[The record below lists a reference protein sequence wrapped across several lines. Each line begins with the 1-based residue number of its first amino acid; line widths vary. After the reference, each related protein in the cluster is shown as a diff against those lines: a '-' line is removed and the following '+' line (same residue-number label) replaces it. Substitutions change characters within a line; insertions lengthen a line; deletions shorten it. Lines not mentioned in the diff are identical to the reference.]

1 MWTDDIAS
9 GFYLAPGALVGN
21 STKGI
26 DMSKNPGSLNE
37 PTLLYRSEMVANER
51 LSKQPELWAVEFIT
65 FAAATI
71 FIALRLLSRR
81 LTRIYLWWD
90 DYFALCCYA
99 MALGWVVIIPLWIDK
114 GLGLHINN
122 VKHMSKDEALF
133 QTKLLLYI
141 AELLYATALFFAKA
155 SILNFY
161 WRMFRVTNIKLPI
174 QILFTCSVIWIIIRT
189 FMGIFHCIPVEAF
202 WDSSAGGTCAIEDSK
217 FFFGTIL
224 VHVIIDI
231 AILILPIMQIR
242 KLQLPTL
249 QKLGV
254 MVMFTFGILICVAAM
269 VIIVASTQFDNTS
282 EDMTWNLC
290 TIVIWATVEVNLVTV
305 SGSNSY
311 GQNYG
316 LSQTK
321 KSIRLS
327 TLPKGTEGDESSS
340 THQLAESDRGGR
352 GSVSD
357 FESHALDRYPGNT
370 STVVGQAHDG
380 SSDDF
385 PSSSGFGGIMVK
397 NETLVRVSAVKQHR

>member
-1 MWTDDIAS
+1 
-9 GFYLAPGALVGN
+9 
-21 STKGI
+21 
-26 DMSKNPGSLNE
+26 
-37 PTLLYRSEMVANER
+37 MVANER

-81 LTRIYLWWD
+81 LTRIHLWWD

-155 SILNFY
+155 SILSFY
-161 WRMFRVTNIKLPI
+161 WHSLYMFFV
-174 QILFTCSVIWIIIRT
+174 WIIIRT

-202 WDSSAGGTCAIEDSK
+202 WDSSASGTCAIEDSK

-305 SGSNSY
+305 SACLPTVRPACLYLFTCTNPASTIGSGSNSY

-357 FESHALDRYPGNT
+357 FESHALDGYPGNT
-370 STVVGQAHDG
+370 SPVVGPAHDG

-397 NETLVRVSAVKQHR
+397 NETMVRVSTAKQHR

>member
-1 MWTDDIAS
+1 
-9 GFYLAPGALVGN
+9 
-21 STKGI
+21 
-26 DMSKNPGSLNE
+26 
-37 PTLLYRSEMVANER
+37 MVANER

-65 FAAATI
+65 FAAATV

-81 LTRIYLWWD
+81 LTRIHLWWD

-99 MALGWVVIIPLWIDK
+99 MALAWVVIIPLWIDK

-122 VKHMSKDEALF
+122 VKHMSKDEALV
-133 QTKLLLYI
+133 QTKLLLYV
-141 AELLYATALFFAKA
+141 AELVYAAALFFAKA
-155 SILNFY
+155 SILSFY

-189 FMGIFHCIPVEAF
+189 FMGIFHCIPVQAF

-269 VIIVASTQFDNTS
+269 VIIVASTQFDNAS

-305 SGSNSY
+305 SACLPTVRPACLYLFTCTNPASTIGSGSNSY

-327 TLPKGTEGDESSS
+327 NLPKGTEGDESSS

-370 STVVGQAHDG
+370 STVVGPAHDG

-397 NETLVRVSAVKQHR
+397 NETMIRVSTAKQHR